1 MNDDQTRKTSAT
13 GAVESMFPP
22 ARELILAG
30 LTFTFFSLEI
40 GILPYLTH
48 ACGAFWLFRGFGK
61 LRDLNRPFRQ
71 AYRISAAFLL
81 WHVLLFGILVSPAV
95 RILEGVF
102 LTAGL
107 TACRIAM
114 LGFTRKGFREL
125 CDRQGIVPDRDPFL
139 WLAVSQ
145 GVLLCAGLTPG
156 LSGVTLIGWAS
167 VLWIVYLLYSAAK
180 LTSSIGKQLPPVP
193 APDRFPGERWMAPAC
208 AAACILLASTCVF
221 WNHRPPA
228 AAEVPSRSAE
238 AAQIQAHLAALG
250 APEQVLSDLTDQDLL
265 TLSSV
270 TEVQVQEEQVSF
282 SIRHSLSDQEE
293 QSLYST
299 AVCFLT
305 EDQRTFVLEHFTC
318 SGIAPFWQDGLW
330 INSILPP
337 RQPSGQVLFSRNGRE
352 WTAPMSS
359 LGTIDGTSYTFF
371 GMSSSVH
378 GLYADFCFPF
388 FSEDQRGYVL
398 YQAGLP
404 SDSDSYSH
412 TAYIRYCHAPGPLRL
427 PYFQTGELL
436 RDQLGQTSGTSLW
449 TASFQVNW

>member
-270 TEVQVQEEQVSF
+270 TEVQVQEERVSF

-337 RQPSGQVLFSRNGRE
+337 WQPSGQVLFSRRHILHLFRHVLLGPRAVRRFLLSIFLGGSAGICAVPGR
-352 WTAPMSS
+352 AP
-359 LGTIDGTSYTFF
+359 LGLGFLQSY
-371 GMSSSVH
+371 
-378 GLYADFCFPF
+378 GLYPLLPCAGASAAAIFSDRRTPERPAGADKRDLPLDRQ
-388 FSEDQRGYVL
+388 FSG
-398 YQAGLP
+398 
-404 SDSDSYSH
+404 
-412 TAYIRYCHAPGPLRL
+412 
-427 PYFQTGELL
+427 
-436 RDQLGQTSGTSLW
+436 
-449 TASFQVNW
+449 